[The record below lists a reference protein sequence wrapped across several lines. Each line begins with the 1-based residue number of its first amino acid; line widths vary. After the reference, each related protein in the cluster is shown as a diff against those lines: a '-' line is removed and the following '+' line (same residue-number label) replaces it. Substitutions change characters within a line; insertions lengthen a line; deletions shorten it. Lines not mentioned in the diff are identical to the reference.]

1 MGKEKILVREATEA
15 DIEPIRE
22 LFLAVYGQDYA
33 HPQFYDPQLLK
44 RMVYSHDTLLLVAVD
59 ETSSKVLGTSSILF
73 DMGGHTDLVGEFGRL
88 VVHPDTQGLGVGN
101 LLMEERLAR
110 VSDRLQLAITECRMV
125 HPFAQKISISHGFS
139 PVGFLPQKLLFSRR
153 ESLMLMAHYFG
164 DALKLRRNNP
174 RIIPEAFQLA
184 ELVMHNCGLDC
195 DAIVEDEAAAY
206 PYDDRF
212 ELDELTTE
220 GYTTLL
226 HFQRGR
232 VRNREVFGPIRLH
245 YGLFKLRAKESNYL
259 LAKEH
264 GQIIGAIGFTLD
276 QVENTV
282 RIFEIITLNNRPI
295 RFLLNA
301 LEQKCIE
308 QWHIDYMEV
317 DVSAHAPSMQRTLL
331 ELGYLPAAYIPALV
345 FHEVERLDGIRMV
358 RLLVTPDLGDI
369 QLAPECEPIVD
380 LVMRHFIRRQ
390 ISPRIAEAI
399 PKIALFTGLNSGQ
412 AKHLASRCN
421 LQTYGAGETIFSEGN
436 ADDTIYLLLNGEIE
450 ICSGE
455 SAKCIG
461 GVGVGECLGEMSLLT
476 QRPHSATIRAK
487 TQVEMALLGHQEVTE
502 LVRLRPDIGV
512 VLYRNLA
519 EGLGHKLKRTGAP
532 KSD

>member
-1 MGKEKILVREATEA
+1 MGKEKILVREATED
-15 DIEPIRE
+15 DIELIRD
-22 LFLAVYGQDYA
+22 LFLAVYGENYA
-33 HPQFYDPQLLK
+33 HPQFYDLLILK
-44 RMVYSHDTLLLVAVD
+44 RMVYAHDTLILVAVD
-59 ETSSKVLGTSSILF
+59 KTTDRILGTASILF

-88 VVHPDTQGLGVGN
+88 VVHPDARGLGVGN
-101 LLMEERLAR
+101 LLMEQRLAR
-110 VSDRLQLAITECRMV
+110 VSDRLQLAMADCRVV
-125 HPFAQKISISHGFS
+125 HPLAQKISISHGFA

-174 RIIPEAFQLA
+174 RIIPEVFQLA
-184 ELVMHNCGLDC
+184 ELTLHNCGLDC
-195 DAIVEDEAAAY
+195 DAIVDDEAAAH

-212 ELDELTTE
+212 ELEELTTE
-220 GYTTLL
+220 GYTTLM

-232 VRNREVFGPIRLH
+232 VRNREIFGPIRLH

-259 LAKEH
+259 LAKEQ
-264 GQIIGAIGFTLD
+264 GQIIGAIGFILD

-282 RIFEIITLNNRPI
+282 RIFEIISLNNRPI

-308 QWHIDYMEV
+308 QWNIDYMEV

-369 QLAPECEPIVD
+369 ELAPECEPIVD

-412 AKHLASRCN
+412 TKQLAGRCR
-421 LQTYGAGETIFSEGN
+421 LQSYPVGETIFSEGS
-436 ADDTIYLLLNGEIE
+436 ADDTIYLLLEGEIE
-450 ICSGE
+450 ICAGDPP
-455 SAKCIG
+455 KCIG
-461 GVGVGECLGEMSLLT
+461 GVGIGECLGEMSLLT
-476 QRPHSATIRAK
+476 RRPHSATVRAK
-487 TQVEMALLGHQEVTE
+487 TQVETALLGHDEITE

-519 EGLGHKLKRTGAP
+519 EGLGHKLKRTAEP
-532 KSD
+532 KNE

>member
-1 MGKEKILVREATEA
+1 MTKETLIREATDGDVEQ
-15 DIEPIRE
+15 IRD
-22 LFLAVYGQDYA
+22 LFLAVYGEHYA
-33 HPQFYDPQLLK
+33 HPQFYDLLVLK
-44 RMVYSHDTLLLVAVD
+44 RMVFTPDTLLLVATD
-59 ETSSKVLGTSSILF
+59 KQNGKVLGTASVLF
-73 DMGGHTDLVGEFGRL
+73 DSGAHADLVGEFGRL
-88 VVHPDTQGLGVGN
+88 VVHPDARGRGIGN

-110 VSDRLQLAITECRMV
+110 IADRLQLAAADCRVV
-125 HPFAQKISISHGFS
+125 HPLAQRIAIGHGFA

-153 ESLMLMAHYFG
+153 ESLMLLAHYFG

-174 RIIPEAFQLA
+174 HIIPEVFQLA
-184 ELVMHNCGLDC
+184 ELAMRNCGLEC
-195 DAIVEDEAAAY
+195 DAIVEDEVAGH

-232 VRNREVFGPIRLH
+232 VRNREVFGPVRLH
-245 YGLFKLRAKESNYL
+245 YGLFKLRAKESHYL
-259 LAKEH
+259 LAKEQ

-301 LEQKCIE
+301 LEQKCVE

-317 DVSAHAPSMQRTLL
+317 DVNAHAPRMQRTLL

-358 RLLVTPDLGDI
+358 RLLVPPDLGEI
-369 QLAPECEPIVD
+369 QLEPECKPIVD
-380 LVMRHFIRRQ
+380 LVMRHFVNRQ
-390 ISPRIAEAI
+390 ISPRITEAI
-399 PKIALFTGLNSGQ
+399 PKIALFAGLNSGQ
-412 AKHLASRCN
+412 AKQLASRCH
-421 LQTYGAGETIFSEGN
+421 LQSYGAGEIIFKEGD
-436 ADDTIYLLLNGEIE
+436 ADDTIYLLLEGEIE
-450 ICSGE
+450 ICTGE
-455 SAKCIG
+455 PLKCIG
-461 GVGVGECLGEMSLLT
+461 GVDVGECLGEMSLLT
-476 QRPHSATIRAK
+476 RRPHSATIRAK
-487 TQVEMALLGHQEVTE
+487 SHVETALLGHDEITE

-519 EGLGHKLKRTGAP
+519 EGLGHKLKRSGQP
-532 KSD
+532 LND